1 MLKIRT
7 ACESDLPQIMLIEKS
22 SFAPQIQESQNVFL
36 ERIKVCPKMFLIF
49 YETDE
54 DSQPE
59 ISSFEN
65 NENNENNGNN
75 ENSENITGYLC
86 AEILYGIP
94 KNQNELKLGHLPQ
107 KQLPDEFLE
116 ISQKNECY
124 VYISSFAVFPS
135 KRGGGTGKKCWNL
148 AMEYFKNM
156 NFEQNNAIIKGFL
169 LLVNE
174 LWTKALTIY
183 EKSGFEKIKT
193 FKNFFDN
200 GENSF
205 SDGILMKLDL

>member
-7 ACESDLPQIMLIEKS
+7 ACESDLPQIMLIEKL
-22 SFAPQIQESQNVFL
+22 SFAPQIQESQKVFL
-36 ERIKVCPKMFLIF
+36 ERMKLCPKMFLIF
-49 YETDE
+49 YEADE
-54 DSQPE
+54 DGQPE
-59 ISSFEN
+59 ISPFESN
-65 NENNENNGNN
+65 GNNENNGNV
-75 ENSENITGYLC
+75 TGYLC

-94 KNQNELKLGHLPQ
+94 QNQDELKLGHLPQ
-107 KQLPDEFLE
+107 KQLLDDSLE

-200 GENSF
+200 GEKSF

>member
-22 SFAPQIQESQNVFL
+22 SFVSQIQESQNVFF
-36 ERIKVCPKMFLIF
+36 ERMKICPEMFLIF

-54 DSQPE
+54 DGQSG
-59 ISSFEN
+59 ILSSEN
-65 NENNENNGNN
+65 N
-75 ENSENITGYLC
+75 ENITGYLC
-86 AEILYGIP
+86 AEFFYEIP
-94 KNQNELKLGHLPQ
+94 QNPNELQLGHLPS
-107 KQLPDEFLE
+107 KKMPDDYKKNN
-116 ISQKNECY
+116 QKNQCY

-135 KRGGGTGKKCWNL
+135 KRGGGTGKQCWNL